1 MKGLFKRHTMWW
13 LRFTPL
19 PGLPQQRFALGTDDM
34 AEAIIRARDIQEQV
48 TNNAREVA
56 GSCQQEIE
64 IYLHE
69 QKKAGLAVSTLSS
82 RRYVLTKMVDK
93 IGVKNPRLI
102 TKAGLQRWF
111 DRHREQ
117 NAHTAVAYLNI
128 AHFWMKWL
136 VKRGKI
142 PRDAT
147 RDVDIPKLP
156 MRQRRNFL
164 LPHQAVTLLEAAS
177 SNQDLKF
184 AIYCGLHAG
193 LRKLEVV
200 EARANW
206 FDLHSGLLHVQATD
220 TFQPKDRD
228 NRTIP
233 LTNEFA
239 DWLRAHYT
247 MGSGYVLAPKVQH
260 GAYRYR
266 FDFRAAF
273 VNLVKRCGFKDLTFH
288 DLRRTFASL
297 HVSSGTSI
305 YKVARWLGDRVD
317 VVEDHYG
324 HLIPND
330 SEINR
335 AWVKAEPSRPDSH
348 LRGSPQI
355 EIMRTTSKC
364 A

>member
-1 MKGLFKRHTMWW
+1 MWW

-19 PGLPQQRFALGTDDM
+19 PGLPQQRVPLGMEDM
-34 AEAIIRARDIQEQV
+34 AEAIISARAIQEQA
-48 TNNAREVA
+48 TTDAREVA
-56 GSCQQEIE
+56 GSCQQEIVA
-64 IYLHE
+64 YLE
-69 QKKAGLAVSTLSS
+69 QLKNAGLAMSTLTS
-82 RRYVLTKMVDK
+82 RRYVLTRMVDSL
-93 IGVKNPRLI
+93 GAKNPRLI
-102 TKAGLQRWF
+102 TTASLQRWF
-111 DRHREQ
+111 DRHRER
-117 NAHTAVAYLNI
+117 NPHTAIAYLNI

-136 VKRGKI
+136 AKKGKI
-142 PRDAT
+142 PRDPAKN
-147 RDVDIPKLP
+147 VEIPKLP

-164 LPHQAVTLLEAAS
+164 LPHQAHMLLEAAS
-177 SNQDLKF
+177 LNQDLKF

-193 LRKLEVV
+193 LRKMEVV

-233 LTNEFA
+233 LTDEFA
-239 DWLRAHYT
+239 DWLRSHYV
-247 MGSGYVLAPKVQH
+247 MNSGYVLAPNVKQ
-260 GAYRYR
+260 GSYRYR
-266 FDFRAAF
+266 FDFRTSF
-273 VNLVKRCGFKDLTFH
+273 ENLVARCGLSHITFH

-335 AWVKAEPSRPDSH
+335 AWVKSEPSRPDY
-348 LRGSPQI
+348 LLKGSTQV
-355 EIMRTTSKC
+355 EMMRPVTRC